1 MLEVML
7 VNYYRKMK
15 LILAVLLLCLL
26 LFTGCADFSSRNM
39 EPPERSMPVTISFW
53 NPFGGGEGEFVE
65 RIIHD
70 YNASQSEVFV
80 KQLRLES
87 NEYYARLRTALS
99 FGKGPDV
106 AVIHADRLS
115 PFIKAQQIIP
125 LNALA
130 QQGGLQ
136 FNQIGEQNL
145 QSVNYE
151 GQYYAVP
158 LDTHFHMLYY
168 NKEIL
173 AKAGVLSP
181 AGTPQLEENTPEGFI
196 RLLRQIAARVP
207 DVQPIAVN
215 TPYFQESFLDLYY
228 QAGGELLSGDGKR
241 AGIYNE
247 KSVQVLTFYQ
257 RLFDEGLSNL
267 SDNTP
272 WDSFDK
278 GQAGLWFGGVWEAGH
293 HLDNKALDIGIM
305 PLPPVFGSTAHWGSS
320 HTLVIPA
327 YTTVEKQAG
336 ALDFMR
342 YFSEIGGMIWGEA
355 GHIPA
360 NLRIEQSRAYRAL
373 PYREQFIQARDQVK
387 SAPQTDKY
395 AALFTAM
402 SEELQHIVRN
412 RIQPE
417 AGLKRLEESL
427 NQILAN

>member
-1 MLEVML
+1 
-7 VNYYRKMK
+7 MK
-15 LILAVLLLCLL
+15 LILPVLLLCLL
-26 LFTGCADFSSRNM
+26 LLTGCADFSSRNT
-39 EPPERSMPVTISFW
+39 EPPERSTPVTISFW

-70 YNASQSEVFV
+70 YNASQSAVFV

-130 QQGGLQ
+130 EQGGFQ

-145 QSVNYE
+145 QSVSYA

-168 NKEIL
+168 NKKIL

-181 AGTPQLEENTPEGFI
+181 AGTPLLEENTPEGFT

-207 DVQPIAVN
+207 GVQPMAVN

-228 QAGGELLSGDGKR
+228 QAGGELLSRDMKR
-241 AGIYNE
+241 TAINNE
-247 KSVQVLTFYQ
+247 QSLEVLTFYQ
-257 RLFDEGLSNL
+257 RLFDEGLSDL

-272 WDSFDK
+272 WDSFDN

-293 HLDNKALDIGIM
+293 HLDNKALDIGII
-305 PLPPVFGSTAHWGSS
+305 PLPPIFGSSAHWGSS

-327 YTTVEKQAG
+327 YTTEEKQAG
-336 ALDFMR
+336 AMDFMK
-342 YFSEIGGMIWGEA
+342 YFSEVGGMIWGEA
-355 GHIPA
+355 GHVPA
-360 NLRIEQSRAYRAL
+360 NLTVEQSRMYRDL
-373 PYREQFIQARDQVK
+373 PYRERFIQARDQVK
-387 SAPQTDKY
+387 FAPQTDKY

>member
-1 MLEVML
+1 
-7 VNYYRKMK
+7 MK
-15 LILAVLLLCLL
+15 LILPVLLLCLL
-26 LFTGCADFSSRNM
+26 LLTGCADFSSRNT
-39 EPPERSMPVTISFW
+39 EPPERSTPVTISFW

-70 YNASQSEVFV
+70 YNASQSAVFV

-130 QQGGLQ
+130 EQGGFQ

-145 QSVNYE
+145 QSVSYA

-168 NKEIL
+168 NKDPGQGWRIVSRRN
-173 AKAGVLSP
+173 AAAGREYARGIHP
-181 AGTPQLEENTPEGFI
+181 PAAADCCAGTGCTAYGGEHP
-196 RLLRQIAARVP
+196 V
-207 DVQPIAVN
+207 
-215 TPYFQESFLDLYY
+215 FQESFLDLYY
-228 QAGGELLSGDGKR
+228 QAGGELLSRDMKR
-241 AGIYNE
+241 TAINNE
-247 KSVQVLTFYQ
+247 QSLEVLTFYQ
-257 RLFDEGLSNL
+257 RLFDEGLSDL

-272 WDSFDK
+272 WDSFDN

-293 HLDNKALDIGIM
+293 HLDNKALDIGII
-305 PLPPVFGSTAHWGSS
+305 PLPPIFGSSAHWGSS

-327 YTTVEKQAG
+327 YTTEEKQAG
-336 ALDFMR
+336 AMDFMK
-342 YFSEIGGMIWGEA
+342 YFSEVGGMIWGEA
-355 GHIPA
+355 GHVPA
-360 NLRIEQSRAYRAL
+360 NLTVEQSRMYRDL
-373 PYREQFIQARDQVK
+373 PYRERFIQARDQVK
-387 SAPQTDKY
+387 FAPQTDKY

>member
-1 MLEVML
+1 
-7 VNYYRKMK
+7 MK
-15 LILAVLLLCLL
+15 LILPVLLLCLL
-26 LFTGCADFSSRNM
+26 LFTGCADFSSRYT
-39 EPPERSMPVTISFW
+39 EPPERSTPVTISFW

-70 YNASQSEVFV
+70 YNASQSAVFV

-130 QQGGLQ
+130 QHGRLQ

-145 QSVNYE
+145 QSVSYA

-168 NKEIL
+168 NKAIL
-173 AKAGVLSP
+173 AKAGVLS
-181 AGTPQLEENTPEGFI
+181 ADGTPQLEENTPEGFV

-207 DVQPIAVN
+207 AVQPMAVN

-228 QAGGELLSGDGKR
+228 QAGGELLSRDGKR
-241 AGIYNE
+241 AAIYNE
-247 KSVQVLTFYQ
+247 KSVEVLSFYQ
-257 RLFDEGLSNL
+257 RLFDEGLSDL

-293 HLDNKALDIGIM
+293 HLDNKALDIGII
-305 PLPPVFGSTAHWGSS
+305 PLPPIFGSADHWGSS

-327 YTTVEKQAG
+327 YTTVERQAG
-336 ALDFMR
+336 AMDFMK
-342 YFSEIGGMIWGEA
+342 YFSEVGGMIWGEA
-355 GHIPA
+355 GHVPA
-360 NLRIEQSRAYRAL
+360 NSTVEQSRMYREL
-373 PYREQFIQARDQVK
+373 PYRERFIQAKDQVK
-387 SAPQTDKY
+387 FAPQTDKY

>member
-1 MLEVML
+1 MSA
-7 VNYYRKMK
+7 
-15 LILAVLLLCLL
+15 AVHGLRGFLFQAYGAAGAQHGCDDLLLE
-26 LFTGCADFSSRNM
+26 SVR
-39 EPPERSMPVTISFW
+39 R
-53 NPFGGGEGEFVE
+53 GEGEFVE

-80 KQLRLES
+80 KQFRLES

-130 QQGGLQ
+130 QQGGFQ

-145 QSVNYE
+145 QSVSYA

-168 NKEIL
+168 NKAIL
-173 AKAGVLSP
+173 AKAGVLS
-181 AGTPQLEENTPEGFI
+181 ADGTPLLEETTPEGFI

-207 DVQPIAVN
+207 AVQPMAVN

-228 QAGGELLSGDGKR
+228 QAGGELLSRDGKR
-241 AGIYNE
+241 AAIYNE
-247 KSVQVLTFYQ
+247 KSVEVLSFYQ
-257 RLFDEGLSNL
+257 RLFDEGLSDL

-305 PLPPVFGSTAHWGSS
+305 PLPPIFGSADHWGSS

-336 ALDFMR
+336 ALDFMK
-342 YFSEIGGMIWGEA
+342 YFSEVGGMIWGEA
-355 GHIPA
+355 GHVPA
-360 NLRIEQSRAYRAL
+360 NSTVEQSRMYREL
-373 PYREQFIQARDQVK
+373 PYRERFIQAKDQVK
-387 SAPQTDKY
+387 FAPQTDKY

>member
-1 MLEVML
+1 MTIMLPRVQ
-7 VNYYRKMK
+7 
-15 LILAVLLLCLL
+15 CS
-26 LFTGCADFSSRNM
+26 SSR
-39 EPPERSMPVTISFW
+39 
-53 NPFGGGEGEFVE
+53 
-65 RIIHD
+65 
-70 YNASQSEVFV
+70 
-80 KQLRLES
+80 LRLES

-130 QQGGLQ
+130 QQGGFQ

-145 QSVNYE
+145 QSVSYA

-168 NKEIL
+168 NKAIL
-173 AKAGVLSP
+173 AKAGVLS
-181 AGTPQLEENTPEGFI
+181 ADGTPLLEENTPEGFI

-207 DVQPIAVN
+207 GVQSMAVN

-228 QAGGELLSGDGKR
+228 QAGGELLSRDGKR
-241 AGIYNE
+241 AAIYNE
-247 KSVQVLTFYQ
+247 KSVEVLSFYQ
-257 RLFDEGLSNL
+257 RLFDEGLSDL

-305 PLPPVFGSTAHWGSS
+305 PLPPIFGSADHWGSS

-327 YTTVEKQAG
+327 YTTVERQAG
-336 ALDFMR
+336 AMDFMK
-342 YFSEIGGMIWGEA
+342 YFSEVGGMIWGEA
-355 GHIPA
+355 GHVPA
-360 NLRIEQSRAYRAL
+360 NSTVEESRMYREL
-373 PYREQFIQARDQVK
+373 PYRERFIQAKDQVK
-387 SAPQTDKY
+387 FAPQTDKY

>member
-1 MLEVML
+1 
-7 VNYYRKMK
+7 MK
-15 LILAVLLLCLL
+15 LILPVLLLCLL
-26 LFTGCADFSSRNM
+26 LFTGCADFSSRHT
-39 EPPERSMPVTISFW
+39 EPPERSTAVTISFW

-80 KQLRLES
+80 KQFRLES

-130 QQGGLQ
+130 QQGGFQ

-145 QSVNYE
+145 QSVSYA

-168 NKEIL
+168 NKAIL
-173 AKAGVLSP
+173 AKAGVLS
-181 AGTPQLEENTPEGFI
+181 ADGTPLLEETTPEGFI

-207 DVQPIAVN
+207 AVQPMAVN

-228 QAGGELLSGDGKR
+228 QAGGELLSRDGKR
-241 AGIYNE
+241 AAIYNE
-247 KSVQVLTFYQ
+247 KSVEVLSFYQ
-257 RLFDEGLSNL
+257 RLFDEGLSDL

-305 PLPPVFGSTAHWGSS
+305 PLPPIFGSADHWGSS

-336 ALDFMR
+336 ALDFMK
-342 YFSEIGGMIWGEA
+342 YFSEVGGMIWGEA
-355 GHIPA
+355 GHVPA
-360 NLRIEQSRAYRAL
+360 NSTVEQSRMYREL
-373 PYREQFIQARDQVK
+373 PYRERFIQAKDQVK
-387 SAPQTDKY
+387 FAPQTDKY